1 MLKDVIK
8 PHRWVRP
15 IELTLRAQQ
24 RLHLMISHNQLN
36 SKHHT
41 TTPYSTNPLTL
52 NLCYLFLSS
61 KTKLKSSNRI
71 VNVSLLFSSKRV
83 PSSPGASLTS
93 KRETRSGT
101 TVLSS
106 IFASSLPMQPY
117 GPGGSLGQ
125 WRAACGEWKGQ
136 AKRKKGSDKLLVY
149 HDRYRHEYFMGTAA
163 AYLAKKEQSLLYR
176 V

>member
-1 MLKDVIK
+1 MLKDVTK
-8 PHRWVRP
+8 PRRWVRP

-24 RLHLMISHNQLN
+24 RLHLMIDYNQLN

-41 TTPYSTNPLTL
+41 TPPYS
-52 NLCYLFLSS
+52 LSS
-61 KTKLKSSNRI
+61 KIRLKSSNRI
-71 VNVSLLFSSKRV
+71 VNVSLLFSSKRD

-125 WRAACGEWKGQ
+125 WRAACGEWRGQ
-136 AKRKKGSDKLLVY
+136 AKRKKGSDKLLVD